1 MVGRSLFNAARN
13 PTSLYEELHM
23 NIYLLN
29 LLRFAHVVG
38 GILWAGAAISYLFF
52 VKPSVKSI
60 GPAGPQ
66 FMQNMTQRRRYPI
79 FMMVTSLLT
88 VLGGGALYWII
99 SGGLTLA
106 WVGTG
111 PGLGFTIGS
120 VAALI
125 AFFLGALGI
134 GPTAGQIGAL
144 GGQIAAAGQGPTP
157 QEIARMRGL
166 EKKLNTLENTE
177 FILLVIALVTMATA
191 RYWIF

>member
-1 MVGRSLFNAARN
+1 VKSSELQK
-13 PTSLYEELHM
+13 ELHM

-60 GPAGPQ
+60 GPVGPQ
-66 FMQNMTQRRRYPI
+66 FMQTMTQRRKYPI

-88 VLGGGALYWII
+88 VLAGGALFWTI

-106 WVGTG
+106 WITTG
-111 PGLGFTIGS
+111 PGLGFTLGS

-134 GPTAGQIGAL
+134 GPTAGQIGTL
-144 GGQIAAAGQGPTP
+144 GEQIARQEPT
-157 QEIARMRGL
+157 QQQIARVQGL
-166 EKKLNTLENTE
+166 EKKLSTLENTE
-177 FILLVIALVTMATA
+177 FVLLVIALVTMATA
-191 RYWIF
+191 RYWSF

>member
-1 MVGRSLFNAARN
+1 
-13 PTSLYEELHM
+13 M

-88 VLGGGALYWII
+88 VLAGGVLYWML

-106 WVGTG
+106 WAATG

-120 VAALI
+120 VAALV

-144 GGQIAAAGQGPTP
+144 DGRIAASGQGPTP
-157 QEIARMRGL
+157 QQIDRMRGL
-166 EKKLNTLENTE
+166 EKKLSTLENTE
-177 FILLVIALVTMATA
+177 FVLLVIALVTMATA
-191 RYWIF
+191 RYWVF